1 MLKKSIVIILTAL
14 MLCATAACQK
24 ANNGEGTAEA
34 SIVVSETSE
43 ASKSESEWVNPF
55 ENTSSDSTETSNN
68 QSSSQTPSQELS
80 GENEAAPSDVPP
92 RNARR
97 NA

>member
-14 MLCATAACQK
+14 MLCAAAACQK

-55 ENTSSDSTETSNN
+55 ENSDNDF
-68 QSSSQTPSQELS
+68 
-80 GENEAAPSDVPP
+80 G
-92 RNARR
+92 RR
-97 NA
+97 WCCDSYSPNIICVLYDRRDQLQQ